1 MIQGDSVMS
10 EKLKVKDRLSR
21 NDDIREKS
29 RKRSLRTKNSRA
41 GKKGKV
47 ILRADLIYGV
57 YLYPVSFSRKPCK

>member
-41 GKKGKV
+41 AVRMGRGDWMKKG
-47 ILRADLIYGV
+47 
-57 YLYPVSFSRKPCK
+57 S